1 MLPEPSPQ
9 LSSRD
14 LLGESPQP
22 EEAGSSGG
30 LSIDTK
36 TIVGAEAITSS
47 EMDNSANPIGDTIG
61 KYQIRSQL
69 GAGGMGAV
77 YLAFDT
83 LIEREV
89 AIKVLSEDVANST
102 VALQRFLQE
111 ARSIGRLNNPNVVS
125 IYEIDRWNGQYYL
138 VMELLSGG
146 SLAEL
151 VEKRGPLPWAEAC
164 QLIAQA
170 ASGLAA
176 AHSAGMVHRDIKPE
190 NLMQTKEGLVK
201 VVDFGL
207 SKLVDAANDTRTA
220 VTKQGQILGTPQYMS
235 PEQFESTE
243 VDSRTDIYSLGAS
256 LYRLLTARFPFQ
268 ECVSIVQTMMAH
280 LNKPVPKV
288 TDVDSRIPAECD
300 RIISRAMSKRPADRY
315 QQASEMAADLMA
327 LVQTQSKVTQEG
339 RDVDR
344 AATVAQEKPKI
355 PSPTVTEPSL
365 TVAEEVKPLRSAAII
380 EPSKMLAAMMR
391 DAVVRAGASRVEIL
405 SSKEEALTVISRRV
419 PDLLITAMQL
429 SDGRGI
435 DVISALCQQSSL
447 SRTCVVLNSS
457 DSTVEDLIGAGSA
470 ASQIL
475 APKKVRPDDV
485 LRAVHAAGPC
495 EIAQGPIAMALDPLS
510 LRLVIMTNFEKT
522 PDKLADLIRQ
532 VGLIDVSV
540 YGLADVASIPN
551 DDVATV
557 VLRLKRIP
565 KGSGDDIEDAKTSI
579 YLHDSRHLL
588 ADITV
593 DAQAMYL
600 SAIYRQGVTAS
611 VHRILDSKRLTCLL
625 QACRA
630 S

>member
-1 MLPEPSPQ
+1 MSSEPSAQ
-9 LSSRD
+9 SSNGDLS
-14 LLGESPQP
+14 GESRHPAQ
-22 EEAGSSGG
+22 AGSSTGV
-30 LSIDTK
+30 SIDTK
-36 TIVGAEAITSS
+36 TIVGAEAITASDMEVS
-47 EMDNSANPIGDTIG
+47 VSPIGGTIG
-61 KYQIRSQL
+61 KYEIRSQL

-89 AIKVLSEDVANST
+89 AIKVLSQEVANST

-151 VEKRGPLPWAEAC
+151 VDKRGPLPWQEAC

-268 ECVSIVQTMMAH
+268 DCASIMQTMMAH
-280 LNKPVPKV
+280 LNKPAPKP
-288 TDVDSRIPAECD
+288 TDIDSRIPEECD
-300 RIISRAMSKRPADRY
+300 RIISRAMSKRPAERY
-315 QQASEMAADLMA
+315 QQASEMAADLTA
-327 LVQTQSKVTQEG
+327 LIQNQNSVV
-339 RDVDR
+339 RDAREAEAV
-344 AATVAQEKPKI
+344 
-355 PSPTVTEPSL
+355 PTVIAETTKFASL
-365 TVAEEVKPLRSAAII
+365 TIADEVKPLRSVAIV
-380 EPSKMLAAMMR
+380 EPSKMLATMMR
-391 DAVVRAGASRVEIL
+391 DAVVRVGASRIDVL
-405 SSKEEALTVISRRV
+405 SSKEEALTVIGRRV
-419 PDLLITAMQL
+419 PDLLITSMQL

-435 DVISALCQQSSL
+435 DLISELCQESSL

-485 LRAVHAAGPC
+485 LRVVHAAGPC
-495 EIAQGPIAMALDPLS
+495 EIAQGSIANALDPLN
-510 LRLVIMTNFEKT
+510 LRLVIMTNFDKT

-532 VGLIDVSV
+532 VGLLDVSV
-540 YGLADVASIPN
+540 IGLSDAALIPT
-551 DDVATV
+551 DDVPTV
-557 VLRLKRIP
+557 VLRLKQIP
-565 KGSGDDIEDAKTSI
+565 AKGSTVEIQDVKTSI
-579 YLHDSRHLL
+579 LLHAGRHLF
-588 ADITV
+588 ADIAV
-593 DAQAMYL
+593 DSKAMYL
-600 SAIYRQGVTAS
+600 SAVFRQSVTAS
-611 VHRILDSKRLTCLL
+611 VHRIFDAKRLTCLL

>member
-288 TDVDSRIPAECD
+288 TEIDSRIPAECD

-327 LVQTQSKVTQEG
+327 LVQSQSKVTQEV
-339 RDVDR
+339 REVAM
-344 AATVAQEKPKI
+344 AATVAQEKPNI
-355 PSPTVTEPSL
+355 LSL

-391 DAVVRAGASRVEIL
+391 DAVVRAGASRVDVL

-435 DVISALCQQSSL
+435 DLISALCQQSSL

-470 ASQIL
+470 SSQIL

-495 EIAQGPIAMALDPLS
+495 EIAQGPIAKVLDPLN

-532 VGLIDVSV
+532 VGVIDVSV
-540 YGLADVASIPN
+540 LGLADAASIPN
-551 DDVATV
+551 DDVSTV
-557 VLRLKRIP
+557 VLRLKRMP
-565 KGSGDDIEDAKTSI
+565 KGSGDDIEEAKTSVL
-579 YLHDSRHLL
+579 LHDSRHLL

-593 DAQAMYL
+593 DSQTMYL
-600 SAIYRQGVTAS
+600 SSIYRQGVTAS

>member
-1 MLPEPSPQ
+1 
-9 LSSRD
+9 
-14 LLGESPQP
+14 
-22 EEAGSSGG
+22 
-30 LSIDTK
+30 
-36 TIVGAEAITSS
+36 
-47 EMDNSANPIGDTIG
+47 MDNSTNPIGDTIG

-89 AIKVLSEDVANST
+89 AIKVLSQEVANST

-288 TDVDSRIPAECD
+288 TEIDSRIPAECD

-327 LVQTQSKVTQEG
+327 LVQSQSKVTQEV
-339 RDVDR
+339 REVAM
-344 AATVAQEKPKI
+344 AATVAQEKPNI
-355 PSPTVTEPSL
+355 LSL

-391 DAVVRAGASRVEIL
+391 DAVVRAGASRVDVL

-435 DVISALCQQSSL
+435 DLISALCQQSSL

-470 ASQIL
+470 SSQIL

-611 VHRILDSKRLTCLL
+611 VHRFLDSKRLTCLL

>member
-1 MLPEPSPQ
+1 MLPEPSP
-9 LSSRD
+9 LSSNRD
-14 LLGESPQP
+14 LLGESSQP
-22 EEAGSSGG
+22 EETGSSSGI
-30 LSIDTK
+30 SIDTK

-47 EMDNSANPIGDTIG
+47 DMDNSTNPIGDTIG

-89 AIKVLSEDVANST
+89 AIKVLSQEVANST

-288 TDVDSRIPAECD
+288 TEIDSRIPAECD

-327 LVQTQSKVTQEG
+327 LVQSQSKVTQEV
-339 RDVDR
+339 REVAM
-344 AATVAQEKPKI
+344 AATVAQEKPNI
-355 PSPTVTEPSL
+355 LSL

-391 DAVVRAGASRVEIL
+391 DAVVRAGASRVDVL

-435 DVISALCQQSSL
+435 DLISALCQQSSL

-470 ASQIL
+470 SSQIL

-495 EIAQGPIAMALDPLS
+495 EIAQGPIAKVLDPLN

-532 VGLIDVSV
+532 VGVIDVSV
-540 YGLADVASIPN
+540 LGLADAASIPN
-551 DDVATV
+551 DDVSTV
-557 VLRLKRIP
+557 VLRLKRMP
-565 KGSGDDIEDAKTSI
+565 KGSGDDIEEAKTSVL
-579 YLHDSRHLL
+579 LHDSRHLL

-593 DAQAMYL
+593 DSQTMYL
-600 SAIYRQGVTAS
+600 SSIYRQGVTAS

>member
-1 MLPEPSPQ
+1 MSSEPNAQS
-9 LSSRD
+9 LNSD
-14 LLGESPQP
+14 LTGESQRPAD
-22 EEAGSSGG
+22 AGPSTGI
-30 LSIDTK
+30 SIDTK
-36 TIVGAEAITSS
+36 TIVGAEAITASDM
-47 EMDNSANPIGDTIG
+47 EMSANPIGGTIG
-61 KYQIRSQL
+61 KYEIRSQL

-89 AIKVLSEDVANST
+89 AIKVLSQEVANST

-111 ARSIGRLNNPNVVS
+111 ARSIGKLNNPNVVS

-151 VEKRGPLPWAEAC
+151 VDQRGPLPWQEAC
-164 QLIAQA
+164 QMIAQA

-243 VDSRTDIYSLGAS
+243 VDFRTDIYSLGAS

-268 ECVSIVQTMMAH
+268 DCASIVQTMMAH
-280 LNKPVPKV
+280 LNKPAPKA
-288 TDVDSRIPAECD
+288 TDVDSQIPNGCD

-315 QQASEMAADLMA
+315 QQASEMAADLTSLIQSQNGVTREIREVGLA
-327 LVQTQSKVTQEG
+327 TTGVQ
-339 RDVDR
+339 
-344 AATVAQEKPKI
+344 ATTVIQDKA
-355 PSPTVTEPSL
+355 SFPTL
-365 TVAEEVKPLRSAAII
+365 TIAEEVKPLRSVAII

-391 DAVVRAGASRVEIL
+391 DAVVRAGATRVDVL
-405 SSKEEALTVISRRV
+405 SSKQEALTAIGRRV
-419 PDLLITAMQL
+419 PDLLITAMEL

-435 DVISALCQQSSL
+435 DLISVLCHQSSL

-457 DSTVEDLIGAGSA
+457 DCTVEDLIGAGSA

-485 LRAVHAAGPC
+485 LRAVHASGPC
-495 EIAQGPIAMALDPLS
+495 EIAQGPIAGALDPMS
-510 LRLVIMTNFEKT
+510 LRLVIMSNFEKT
-522 PDKLADLIRQ
+522 PEKLADLIRQ
-532 VGLIDVSV
+532 VGLLDVSV
-540 YGLADVASIPN
+540 LGLADSALIPN
-551 DDVATV
+551 DDVPTV
-557 VLRLKRIP
+557 VLRLKRMS
-565 KGSGDDIEDAKTSI
+565 KGSSDDRGDSKTSVF
-579 YLHDSRHLL
+579 LHDSRHLL
-588 ADITV
+588 ADVAIDSQV
-593 DAQAMYL
+593 MYL
-600 SAIYRQGVTAS
+600 GAIYRQGVTSS
-611 VHRILDSKRLTCLL
+611 VHRILDAKRLTCLL
-625 QACRA
+625 QACRT

>member
-1 MLPEPSPQ
+1 MNSETSAQ
-9 LSSRD
+9 SSNSDLS
-14 LLGESPQP
+14 GESHNPAN
-22 EEAGSSGG
+22 AGSSTGV
-30 LSIDTK
+30 SIDTK

-47 EMDNSANPIGDTIG
+47 DMEVSVSPIGGTIG
-61 KYQIRSQL
+61 KYEIRSQL

-89 AIKVLSEDVANST
+89 AIKVLSQEVANST

-151 VEKRGPLPWAEAC
+151 VEKRGPLPWQEAC

-190 NLMQTKEGLVK
+190 NLMLTKEGLVK

-268 ECVSIVQTMMAH
+268 DCASIVQTMMAH
-280 LNKPVPKV
+280 LNKPAPKP
-288 TDVDSRIPAECD
+288 TEIDSRIPKECD
-300 RIISRAMSKRPADRY
+300 RIITRAMSKRPADRY
-315 QQASEMAADLMA
+315 QHASEMAADLTA
-327 LVQTQSKVTQEG
+327 LLQSQNGIV
-339 RDVDR
+339 RDSR
-344 AATVAQEKPKI
+344 EAEAATRVISDKPKF
-355 PSPTVTEPSL
+355 ESL
-365 TVAEEVKPLRSAAII
+365 TIADEVKPLRSVAII

-391 DAVVRAGASRVEIL
+391 DAVVRAGASRIDVL
-405 SSKEEALTVISRRV
+405 SSKEEALTTIGRRV

-429 SDGRGI
+429 SDGRGL
-435 DVISALCQQSSL
+435 DLISALCQQSSL

-485 LRAVHAAGPC
+485 LRVVHAAGPC
-495 EIAQGPIAMALDPLS
+495 EIAQGPVANALDPLS
-510 LRLVIMTNFEKT
+510 LRLVVMTDLDKT
-522 PDKLADLIRQ
+522 PEKLADLIRQ
-532 VGLIDVSV
+532 VGLLDVSV
-540 YGLADVASIPN
+540 IGLGDAALIPK
-551 DDVATV
+551 DDVPTV
-557 VLRLKRIP
+557 VLRLSPIP
-565 KGSGDDIEDAKTSI
+565 TKASTVVLQDTKNSI
-579 YLHDSRHLL
+579 FSHAGRHLL
-588 ADITV
+588 AEISLDSK
-593 DAQAMYL
+593 AMYL
-600 SAIYRQGVTAS
+600 SAVYRQGVTAS
-611 VHRILDSKRLTCLL
+611 VHRILDAKRLTCLL

-630 S
+630 A

>member
-1 MLPEPSPQ
+1 MSSEPSAQ
-9 LSSRD
+9 SSNGDLS
-14 LLGESPQP
+14 GESRHPAQ
-22 EEAGSSGG
+22 AGSSTGV
-30 LSIDTK
+30 SIDTK
-36 TIVGAEAITSS
+36 TIVGAEAITASDMEVS
-47 EMDNSANPIGDTIG
+47 VSPIGGTIG
-61 KYQIRSQL
+61 KYEIRSQL

-89 AIKVLSEDVANST
+89 AIKVLSQEVANST

-151 VEKRGPLPWAEAC
+151 VDKRGPLPWQEAC

-268 ECVSIVQTMMAH
+268 DCASIMQTMMAH
-280 LNKPVPKV
+280 LNKPAPKP
-288 TDVDSRIPAECD
+288 TDIDSRIPEECD
-300 RIISRAMSKRPADRY
+300 RIISRAMSKRPAERY
-315 QQASEMAADLMA
+315 QQASEMAADLTA
-327 LVQTQSKVTQEG
+327 LIQNQNSVV
-339 RDVDR
+339 RDAREAEAV
-344 AATVAQEKPKI
+344 
-355 PSPTVTEPSL
+355 PTVIAETTKFASL
-365 TVAEEVKPLRSAAII
+365 TIADEVKPLRSVAIV
-380 EPSKMLAAMMR
+380 EPSKMLATMMR
-391 DAVVRAGASRVEIL
+391 DAVVRVGASRIDVL
-405 SSKEEALTVISRRV
+405 SSKEEALTVIGRRV
-419 PDLLITAMQL
+419 PDLLITSMQL

-435 DVISALCQQSSL
+435 DLISELCQESSL

-485 LRAVHAAGPC
+485 LRVVHAAGPC
-495 EIAQGPIAMALDPLS
+495 EIAQGSIANALDPLN
-510 LRLVIMTNFEKT
+510 LRLVSMTKFDKT

-532 VGLIDVSV
+532 VGLLDVSV
-540 YGLADVASIPN
+540 IGLSDAALIPT
-551 DDVATV
+551 DDVPTV
-557 VLRLKRIP
+557 VLRLKQIP
-565 KGSGDDIEDAKTSI
+565 AKGSTVEIQDVKTSI
-579 YLHDSRHLL
+579 LLHAGRHLF
-588 ADITV
+588 ADIAV
-593 DAQAMYL
+593 DSKAMYL
-600 SAIYRQGVTAS
+600 SAVFRQSVTAS
-611 VHRILDSKRLTCLL
+611 VHRIFDAKRLTCLL

>member
-1 MLPEPSPQ
+1 MSSEPSAQ
-9 LSSRD
+9 TSNGDLS
-14 LLGESPQP
+14 GESHHPAH
-22 EEAGSSGG
+22 AGSSTGV
-30 LSIDTK
+30 SIDTK

-47 EMDNSANPIGDTIG
+47 DMEVSVSPIGGTIG
-61 KYQIRSQL
+61 KYEIRSQL

-89 AIKVLSEDVANST
+89 AIKVLSQEVANSS

-151 VEKRGPLPWAEAC
+151 VEKRGPLPWQEAC

-176 AHSAGMVHRDIKPE
+176 AHAAGMVHRDIKPE

-256 LYRLLTARFPFQ
+256 LYRLLTARFPYQ
-268 ECVSIVQTMMAH
+268 DCASIVQTMMAH
-280 LNKPVPKV
+280 LNKPAPKP
-288 TDVDSRIPAECD
+288 TDIDSRIPEECD
-300 RIISRAMSKRPADRY
+300 RIISRAMSKRPAERY
-315 QQASEMAADLMA
+315 QQASEMAADLTA
-327 LVQTQSKVTQEG
+327 LIQNQNSVVVHAREAEPAPALIAET
-339 RDVDR
+339 
-344 AATVAQEKPKI
+344 PKFA
-355 PSPTVTEPSL
+355 SL
-365 TVAEEVKPLRSAAII
+365 TIADEVKPLRSVAII
-380 EPSKMLAAMMR
+380 EPSKMLATMMR
-391 DAVVRAGASRVEIL
+391 DAVVRVGASRIDVL
-405 SSKEEALTVISRRV
+405 SSKEEALTVIGRRV
-419 PDLLITAMQL
+419 PDLLITSMQL

-435 DVISALCQQSSL
+435 DLISELCQVSSL

-485 LRAVHAAGPC
+485 LRVVHAAGPC
-495 EIAQGPIAMALDPLS
+495 EIAQGSIANALDPLN
-510 LRLVIMTNFEKT
+510 LRLVIMTNFDKT

-532 VGLIDVSV
+532 VGLLDVSV
-540 YGLADVASIPN
+540 IGLSDAALIPT
-551 DDVATV
+551 DDVPTV
-557 VLRLKRIP
+557 VLRLKQIP
-565 KGSGDDIEDAKTSI
+565 AKGSTVEIQDVKTSI
-579 YLHDSRHLL
+579 LLHAGRHLF
-588 ADITV
+588 ADISV
-593 DAQAMYL
+593 DSKAMYL
-600 SAIYRQGVTAS
+600 SAVFRQSVMAS
-611 VHRILDSKRLTCLL
+611 VHRILDAKRLTCLL

>member
-1 MLPEPSPQ
+1 MNSETSAQ
-9 LSSRD
+9 SSNSDLS
-14 LLGESPQP
+14 GESLNPAN
-22 EEAGSSGG
+22 AGSSTGV
-30 LSIDTK
+30 SIDTK
-36 TIVGAEAITSS
+36 TIVGTEAITSS
-47 EMDNSANPIGDTIG
+47 DMEVSVSPIGGTIG
-61 KYQIRSQL
+61 KYEIRSQL

-89 AIKVLSEDVANST
+89 AIKVLSQEVANST

-151 VEKRGPLPWAEAC
+151 VDKRGPLPWQEAC

-190 NLMQTKEGLVK
+190 NLMLTKEGLVK

-256 LYRLLTARFPFQ
+256 LYRLLTARFPFHD
-268 ECVSIVQTMMAH
+268 CASIVQTMMAH
-280 LNKPVPKV
+280 LNKPSPKA
-288 TDVDSRIPAECD
+288 TDIDSRIPDECD
-300 RIISRAMSKRPADRY
+300 RIISRAMSKRPAERY
-315 QQASEMAADLMA
+315 QQASEMAADLTA
-327 LVQTQSKVTQEG
+327 LIQNQNMVV
-339 RDVDR
+339 RDAR
-344 AATVAQEKPKI
+344 EPEATLNVLVADTPNFA
-355 PSPTVTEPSL
+355 SL
-365 TVAEEVKPLRSAAII
+365 TIADEVKPLRSVAII
-380 EPSKMLAAMMR
+380 EPSKMLATMMR
-391 DAVVRAGASRVEIL
+391 DAVVRVGASRIDVL
-405 SSKEEALTVISRRV
+405 SSKEEALTVIGRRV

-435 DVISALCQQSSL
+435 DLISELCQESSL

-485 LRAVHAAGPC
+485 LRVVHAAGPC
-495 EIAQGPIAMALDPLS
+495 EIAQGFIANSLDPLN
-510 LRLVIMTNFEKT
+510 LRLVIMTNFDKT
-522 PDKLADLIRQ
+522 PDQLADLIRQ
-532 VGLIDVSV
+532 VGLLDVSV
-540 YGLADVASIPN
+540 IGLSDAALIPT
-551 DDVATV
+551 DDVPTV
-557 VLRLKRIP
+557 VLRLKQIP
-565 KGSGDDIEDAKTSI
+565 LKGSTVEIQDVKTSI
-579 YLHDSRHLL
+579 LLHAGRHLF
-588 ADITV
+588 ADVAV
-593 DAQAMYL
+593 DSKAMYL
-600 SAIYRQGVTAS
+600 STVFRQSVTAS
-611 VHRILDSKRLTCLL
+611 VHRIFDAKRLTCLL